1 MQNGRK
7 TNHWPRA
14 LWLGCLLA
22 IIKLAPAVTALKMKL
37 NKKTLGRA
45 IRGFWVMKSTH
56 PYYEEKECSR
66 WISLHV
72 CFVVVAAAILTG
84 TFIGTL
90 RGHCH
95 SLAFLSLSLVYQLGC
110 RVWGSASAWMCRAEL
125 LFPFWGG
132 GTLKNRLLAFS
143 FASCSHLQLKWMG
156 FLWLLVTSMAK
167 AKQVRARTQHCPDRT
182 TYQGFS
188 CDAWGTV
195 PTAHIWKAL
204 SPQDIPTEMQRLKA
218 PHMVFLQDKNKT
230 NRNRL
235 EIHLLALSFKAW
247 WNAHSSFQLPASE
260 QFSLRSCS

>member
-1 MQNGRK
+1 MIGSEYYYINEQRNPNLMQNGRK

-90 RGHCH
+90 RGPCH
-95 SLAFLSLSLVYQLGC
+95 SLAFLSLSGLPAGLQGLRLSVSMDVSCRIAISLLG
-110 RVWGSASAWMCRAEL
+110 RRD
-125 LFPFWGG
+125 F
-132 GTLKNRLLAFS
+132 K
-143 FASCSHLQLKWMG
+143 
-156 FLWLLVTSMAK
+156 
-167 AKQVRARTQHCPDRT
+167 KQVVSIFIC
-182 TYQGFS
+182 F
-188 CDAWGTV
+188 V
-195 PTAHIWKAL
+195 
-204 SPQDIPTEMQRLKA
+204 
-218 PHMVFLQDKNKT
+218 
-230 NRNRL
+230 
-235 EIHLLALSFKAW
+235 
-247 WNAHSSFQLPASE
+247 
-260 QFSLRSCS
+260 